1 MLAYPA
7 VSFVQGQGANRIVP
21 ETPTSD
27 SDHIKE
33 PYEWF
38 FRGRL
43 VPGKPFAELRRRAY
57 QANLRLR
64 AQHVAERNAARVN
77 GALASLSGTWTHNGS
92 QLIYAT
98 TSGLGPINGP
108 LSAPAGGRVW
118 VTTNATLGPSSFAG
132 VTENGPQGS
141 INPNQFPISGVALD
155 PLDHTGA
162 TAYVTVMGFT
172 GGTGHVWKTTTSGA
186 TWIDFT
192 ANLPDSPVNAVI
204 IDPTQ
209 PRIYVGTAVGVF
221 TSSTALASWT
231 EVGPDPS
238 TNQPGFLPD
247 VAVTALGIFNYG
259 SQELLRASTYGPG
272 IWQFVLMASP
282 NFQLS
287 ISNSPLTSFSG
298 QTAALNGAATA
309 VNGYADS
316 LTLTCTAGA
325 TAPPSTCIPSP
336 ASLTPGTNA
345 AFAVTVGGADGDY
358 SFNVNAVGSDTK
370 HITQQVPVTV
380 AHCQFR
386 TDHTVA
392 GQRDRG
398 AGNYIF
404 SGIVSGHCRRI
415 VQSERRRFVRGQHSQ
430 CNLYSDARQHG
441 HSHSDHASEHDGEHR
456 RARRGHS
463 RELSCNHSSGDCRSA
478 SLADDSVHTEGHGES
493 ELRCQ

>member
-1 MLAYPA
+1 
-7 VSFVQGQGANRIVP
+7 
-21 ETPTSD
+21 
-27 SDHIKE
+27 
-33 PYEWF
+33 
-38 FRGRL
+38 
-43 VPGKPFAELRRRAY
+43 
-57 QANLRLR
+57 
-64 AQHVAERNAARVN
+64 
-77 GALASLSGTWTHNGS
+77 
-92 QLIYAT
+92 
-98 TSGLGPINGP
+98 
-108 LSAPAGGRVW
+108 VW

-204 IDPTQ
+204 IDPSQ
-209 PRIYVGTAVGVF
+209 PRIYVGTDVGVF

-259 SQELLRASTYGPG
+259 SQELLRASTYGRG
-272 IWQFVLMASP
+272 IWQFVLVASP

-298 QTAALNGAATA
+298 QTAALNGAVTA

-325 TAPPSTCIPSP
+325 TSPPSTCIPSP

-358 SFNVNAVGSDTK
+358 SFNVNAVASDTK

-380 AHCQFR
+380 HIVSFGLTTPLPASV
-386 TDHTVA
+386 TVA
-392 GQRDRG
+392 RG
-398 AGNYIF
+398 TTSSPVSFQVTAAGSFNQSVAVLCAVNIPNATCTLTPGNTVIPTPTTPVNMTASIVVPAGATAGNYPVTIQAATAAAPASLTTQF
-404 SGIVSGHCRRI
+404 TLKVTANPNFAVSEASAFPEVNAG
-415 VQSERRRFVRGQHSQ
+415 STGTRGPISITSQ
-430 CNLYSDARQHG
+430 DSFNGTVTLSCATTFGANSCSVSPTSVSSFPATATLTINGTSFAAGSYVLSVTGTAG
-441 HSHSDHASEHDGEHR
+441 SVSHSVSVRSTSAITPSLELKLSRWR
-456 RARRGHS
+456 RVAR
-463 RELSCNHSSGDCRSA
+463 
-478 SLADDSVHTEGHGES
+478 
-493 ELRCQ
+493 